1 MEIVI
6 GMTLAFILGAY
17 VRQPIIWHR
26 TPKLTPQ
33 EKQVEKKLNE
43 LELTMS
49 EQYAN
54 IMAFNGKEQKK

>member
-17 VRQPIIWHR
+17 IRKPVIWHR
-26 TPKLTPQ
+26 EPKMTPQ
-33 EKQVEKKLNE
+33 EKQVEKKLRDS
-43 LELTMS
+43 ELTMS